1 MRIAIF
7 TEAYLPR
14 INGVVTHIKL
24 LKEGLEQLGHQVL
37 IVTADGDAQKHYL
50 EDGVLHCPGIK
61 LKRKLSGFETSV
73 PVSRT
78 RLNYV
83 KDFKPDII
91 HVETEWGMG
100 VCGVTIAKMLKVPL
114 VYTMHTMYDEYIYYV
129 APNPLVKTVKKLSHK
144 YMRTFANRA
153 NAITGPSAKCSEYL
167 QSAGVK
173 MPVNVI
179 PNPVELDDFSPEH
192 FDPEE
197 KKALR
202 EKLGIPQD
210 AFLACF
216 VGRLGREK
224 SIDLLIRY
232 WHEAV
237 KPEENMYLLIIGGGP
252 EEENLRNLIA
262 ELDCGDRVIM
272 SGRVEHPDLPP
283 YLLAGDIYVTASL
296 SDTNSIS
303 MLEGMAAGLPVLQR
317 TDPINADQV
326 KDGENGWSFDS
337 AQEMANL
344 LRKYRSMPV
353 EEQNQL
359 KESTRLSI
367 MNAGCTALAERT
379 LSIYNVATGQHAERR
394 EQKRKYINIIK
405 R

>member
-24 LKEGLEQLGHQVL
+24 LKEGLEELGHQVL
-37 IVTADGDAQKHYL
+37 IVTADADAQKHYV

-61 LKRKLSGFETSV
+61 LKKKLSGFETSV

-78 RLNYV
+78 RLNLV

-91 HVETEWGMG
+91 HVETEFGMG
-100 VCGVTIAKMLKVPL
+100 LCGVTIAKMLKIPL
-114 VYTMHTMYDEYIYYV
+114 VYTMHTMYDDYIYYV
-129 APNPLVKTVKKLSHK
+129 APKPLVKVVKRLSHT
-144 YMRTFANRA
+144 YMKTFANRA

-173 MPVNVI
+173 LPVNVI
-179 PNPVELDDFSPEH
+179 PNPVELDAFSPEH
-192 FDPEE
+192 FDPQER
-197 KKALR
+197 KAIR
-202 EKLGIPQD
+202 ERLGIPQD

-224 SIDLLIRY
+224 SIDLLIDY
-232 WHEAV
+232 WNQAV
-237 KPEENMYLLIIGGGP
+237 SRDENMYLLIVGGGP
-252 EEENLRNLIA
+252 EEEALRKQIA
-262 ELDCGDRVIM
+262 DLGCGDRVIL
-272 SGRVEHPDLPP
+272 SGRVEHPQLPP
-283 YLLAGDIYVTASL
+283 YLLASDIYVTASL

-326 KDGENGWSFDS
+326 KDGENGWSFNS
-337 AQEMANL
+337 AEEMAQL
-344 LRKYRSMPV
+344 LRRFRDMSPKQQQELR
-353 EEQNQL
+353 
-359 KESTRLSI
+359 ESTRLSI
-367 MNAGCTALAERT
+367 MNAGATALADRT
-379 LSIYNVATGQHAERR
+379 LAIYRMAAM
-394 EQKRKYINIIK
+394 RKAGK
-405 R
+405 K